1 MQKTRNKL
9 TLVVTSVSIALMI
22 AGYFFYPIVRDY
34 YSSVGERE
42 VYWVKDADI
51 AKIRK
56 GMSTLEVKGLIGKAL
71 ATHHWGEKATL
82 TVLTYQTGSLW
93 RPAKLYLYFNN
104 ENKLLET
111 EIVVK

>member
-1 MQKTRNKL
+1 MQNTKKTFTRIISV
-9 TLVVTSVSIALMI
+9 LVVLMI
-22 AGYFFYPIVRDY
+22 VLLFFYPVIRDY
-34 YSSVGERE
+34 YSAVGERE
-42 VYWVKDADI
+42 VYWVKNTDI
-51 AKIRK
+51 AKIKK
-56 GMSTLEVKGLIGKAL
+56 GMSTLEVTSLIGKAL
-71 ATHHWGEKATL
+71 TTHHWGEKAS